1 MSFQQFR
8 EFLDE
13 KKKLVTNPPTEKIP
27 DFKGKIPKSPQGGKP
42 YSNAQAAV
50 KPKGPEKGLGDEG
63 DDSLKY
69 NPKIDQKD
77 KELTAWTSIKEL
89 AEKYNTGI
97 NSDSLGAIQKV
108 AKLAENANC
117 VATIVLEFKRNGTLP
132 LLLKQMLTVS
142 ETYDCFVELLNSQY
156 GEEISE
162 RLASAMDT
170 CLSEMVAPPIHKDE
184 DELSDEDLDDSDS
197 SQIPQI
203 DGGEDTDEEE
213 PSDEGEEEEEGD
225 EEEGD
230 EESPFD
236 GEGEDPNSPDH
247 PDHPDNT
254 KKTLGL
260 LDDEEESPKHLA
272 HHHLTKAMARNPR
285 MAHDMRSM
293 L

>member
-1 MSFQQFR
+1 MSFQQFK

-13 KKKLVTNPPTEKIP
+13 KKKLVSNPPTEKIP
-27 DFKGKIPKSPQGGKP
+27 DFKGKIPKAPEGGKP
-42 YSNAQAAV
+42 YSNAQKAE
-50 KPKGPEKGLGDEG
+50 KPKALEKGLGDEG

-89 AEKYNTGI
+89 TEKYNNGI

-132 LLLKQMLTVS
+132 SLLKQMLTVS
-142 ETYDCFVELLNSQY
+142 ETYDCFVELLNGQY

-162 RLASAMDT
+162 RLASSMDS

-184 DELSDEDLDDSDS
+184 DEISDEDLDDSDS
-197 SQIPQI
+197 DQIPQI

-213 PSDEGEEEEEGD
+213 PSDGEGEEEENEDGD
-225 EEEGD
+225 E

-236 GEGEDPNSPDH
+236 DEEDPNSPDH
-247 PDHPDNT
+247 PDHPDNN
-254 KKTLGL
+254 KKVLGL
-260 LDDEEESPKHLA
+260 LDDEDDEEPKHLA

>member
-1 MSFQQFR
+1 MSFQQFK

-13 KKKLVTNPPTEKIP
+13 KKKLVANPPTEKIP
-27 DFKGKIPKSPQGGKP
+27 DFKGKIPKSPEGGKP
-42 YSNAQAAV
+42 YSNAQKPE

-77 KELTAWTSIKEL
+77 KELSSWTNIKEL
-89 AEKYNTGI
+89 AEKYNNGI

-162 RLASAMDT
+162 RLATAMDT

-197 SQIPQI
+197 DEIPQI
-203 DGGEDTDEEE
+203 DGDD
-213 PSDEGEEEEEGD
+213 SDENSEEEEDSEGD
-225 EEEGD
+225 EEGGEEED

-236 GEGEDPNSPDH
+236 DEVDPDSPDH
-247 PDHPDNT
+247 PDHPDNN

-260 LDDEEESPKHLA
+260 LDDEEDAPKQLA